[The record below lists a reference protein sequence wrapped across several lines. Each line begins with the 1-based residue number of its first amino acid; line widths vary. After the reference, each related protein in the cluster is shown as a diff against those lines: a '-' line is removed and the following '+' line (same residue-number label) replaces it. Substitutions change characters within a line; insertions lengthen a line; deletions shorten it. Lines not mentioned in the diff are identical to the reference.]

1 MGPNIVLIVVSLRL
15 YGFTVFSPIMTILLY
30 FFKHAYLFIIMI
42 RYVAISKQCYNDNDA
57 IRYWVV

>member
-15 YGFTVFSPIMTILLY
+15 SRFIVFSPIMRILLY

-42 RYVAISKQCYNDNDA
+42 WYVAISKQRYNDNDA
-57 IRYWVV
+57 I